1 MNVFWNVAKGQL
13 PRGVVPGYSNV
24 AVIGGG
30 ITGAVVASILAERSF
45 LVHLF
50 DQGETGFGG
59 RASLHTKESIMKWD
73 MGCQFFRADTER
85 FKRLVR
91 KWEKEKLCREWTG
104 NFASNSSSN
113 NTDFFGFPF
122 QPPFY
127 CGNGGMQAMIEKML
141 VETEVFKGTK
151 VTQIEW
157 KEEYKNWILSGYYG
171 GDDDSKKKK
180 WLKDEEQKSEIADK
194 PAKVGSDY
202 GYEIIVFTDINS
214 VLGISQPAVTG
225 IPEEFV
231 AQVRQRVGSRVPL
244 FAATITLA
252 SQLPVSL
259 DAASFVHDDLWFAAR
274 MNSKPGFAAIR
285 RECWTLVSTPT
296 YAMQQ
301 IQLKA
306 KDDPNAEAIL
316 QADSE
321 YLKYGPATDLDRA
334 FRQVLLSG
342 CFGPCSEEDL
352 PITLYR
358 NAKLWTNAM
367 PSGRHDD
374 ESLQYNFPMPGLAPT
389 RKVREGDNFVLNKD
403 HQLIL
408 AGDMVSIYSPGVEAA
423 ALSALDTV
431 EKCADL
437 VWDEEVNYD
446 GLDELAAELERED
459 NAEEEEQKMRH
470 RAMNIKPNL
479 TPEQMESFERMRKM
493 MEDSLGKDDG
503 P

>member
-1 MNVFWNVAKGQL
+1 MNFFWNVAKDAL
-13 PRGVVPGYSNV
+13 PRGVVAGYSNV

-30 ITGAVVASILAERSF
+30 ITGAIVASILSERSF

-73 MGCQFFRADTER
+73 MGCQFFRADTDR

-91 KWEKEKLCREWTG
+91 KWEKEKICREWTG
-104 NFASNSSSN
+104 NFASNSASN

-127 CGNGGMQAMIEKML
+127 CGNGGMQPMIEKML
-141 VETEVFKGTK
+141 LETEVFEGTK

-157 KEEYKNWILSGYYG
+157 KDEYKNWILSGFFG
-171 GDDDSKKKK
+171 GDADSKKKN
-180 WLKDEEQKSEIADK
+180 WLKDDEQKKEVADK
-194 PAKVGSDY
+194 PSKVGSDY

-214 VLGISQPAVTG
+214 VLGMSQPSVSG
-225 IPEEFV
+225 IPEKFV

-244 FAATITLA
+244 ISATITF
-252 SQLPVSL
+252 SGKLPVSI
-259 DAASFVHDDLWFAAR
+259 DAASLVHDDLWFAAR
-274 MNSKPGFAAIR
+274 MNSKPGLAGIR
-285 RECWTLVSTPT
+285 RECWTLISTPT
-296 YAMQQ
+296 YAMKQ

-306 KDDPNAEAIL
+306 KDDPNVDAIF

-321 YLKYGPATDLDRA
+321 YLKFGAATDLERA

-342 CFGPCSEEDL
+342 CFGPCNEEEL
-352 PITLYR
+352 PVTLYR
-358 NAKLWTNAM
+358 NAKLWASAM
-367 PSGRHDD
+367 PSGRHDGD
-374 ESLQYNFPMPGLAPT
+374 HLKYNYPMPDLAPT
-389 RKVREGDNFVLNKD
+389 RKVREGDNFVLDKD
-403 HQLIL
+403 HQLLL
-408 AGDMVSIYSPGVEAA
+408 AGDMVSIYSPGLEAA

-437 VWDEEVNYD
+437 VWDDEVNYD
-446 GLDELAAELERED
+446 GLEELAAELERED
-459 NAEEEEQKMRH
+459 NDAEEEQKVRH
-470 RAMNIKPNL
+470 RAENL
-479 TPEQMESFERMRKM
+479 SPDERENFERMRKM
-493 MEDSLGKDDG
+493 MEDSIGKYDG